1 MKLHIETERLLI
13 REYQESD
20 WQAIVERTSKEE
32 VARHMFWDTNRW
44 SQKEVIEWIRGQQA
58 LSLETTG
65 RYVEFAVVRDDVCI
79 GDVGV
84 KRLSEV
90 NQDAEIG
97 WTFHPD
103 YWGQGYAKEA
113 AAALM
118 DYCFEHLNLH
128 RIISI
133 CDARNTA
140 SYKLMERL
148 GMRREAH
155 HIKSCYNKGEWTDDL
170 VYAVLREEWLSPDD
184 VTPLKPSPYRSA
196 R

>member
-1 MKLHIETERLLI
+1 MYIKTERLVI
-13 REYQESD
+13 REHQESD
-20 WQAIVERTSKEE
+20 WHAIVSRTSKEA
-32 VARHMFWDTNRW
+32 VARYMFWDTNRW
-44 SQKEVIEWIRGQQA
+44 SQKEEVVSWIRKQREF
-58 LSLETTG
+58 SLETIG
-65 RYVEFAVVRDDVCI
+65 KYIEFAVVKDDVCI

-113 AAALM
+113 AAALIS
-118 DYCFEHLNLH
+118 YCFKTLNVH
-128 RIISI
+128 RITSV
-133 CDARNTA
+133 CDARNVA

-170 VYAVLREEWLSPDD
+170 VYAVLREEWAVP
-184 VTPLKPSPYRSA
+184 T
-196 R
+196 